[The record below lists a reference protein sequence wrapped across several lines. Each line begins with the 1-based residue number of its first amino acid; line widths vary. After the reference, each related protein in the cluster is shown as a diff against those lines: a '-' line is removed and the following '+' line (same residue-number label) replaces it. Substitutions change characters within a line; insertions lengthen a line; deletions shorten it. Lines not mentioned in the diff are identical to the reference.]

1 MKKTIVIV
9 LAFSTMACTS
19 RSLKGPRPENW
30 ATKVTEKPFHNLHK
44 VSDSIYRSE
53 KPDNAGFHFSRKN
66 RWHLPWICDVSIK
79 ILLP

>member
-1 MKKTIVIV
+1 
-9 LAFSTMACTS
+9 MACTS

-53 KPDNAGFHFSRKN
+53 KPDNAGFHFFPGKTDGIRSGSETSN
-66 RWHLPWICDVSIK
+66 TK
-79 ILLP
+79 ILLL

>member
-1 MKKTIVIV
+1 MKKTIVII

-30 ATKVTEKPFHNLHK
+30 AAKVTEKPFYNLHK

-53 KPDNAGFHFSRKN
+53 KPDNAGFHFFQEN
-66 RWHLPWICDVSIK
+66 RWRQFWI
-79 ILLP
+79 